1 MRLTDALIGVL
12 ASVVLISAVSGA
24 SADPRGRTSGASPS
38 SHTVLRVLPNDGLTR
53 AHLSQAVAGSA
64 TARELIERI
73 EQLQDCVLILRAH
86 PLLTSREH
94 LLGRGQFWVV
104 RGHLYGLLEYQAEPL
119 GSYRALRIINH
130 ELAHALEVGL
140 APRGLDTASLRP
152 LVLARENEEAR
163 GPVPGVETEFARAVG
178 YRVQLELLGRLQGP
192 SALST
197 VADATHLA
205 LGASSEAPLP
215 SWLNVTEGQ

>member
-1 MRLTDALIGVL
+1 MKAIVLLPLAL
-12 ASVVLISAVSGA
+12 AAVVLSSANVSARSDNNGKTVV
-24 SADPRGRTSGASPS
+24 STS
-38 SHTVLRVLPNDGLTR
+38 VLRVLPDDGLTR
-53 AHLSQAVAGSA
+53 QHLARAIGGSA
-64 TARELIERI
+64 TARELVARV

-86 PLLTSREH
+86 PLLTEQEH

-130 ELAHALEVGL
+130 ELAHALEIGL
-140 APRGLDTASLRP
+140 APRGTDTASLRP
-152 LVLARENEEAR
+152 LVLAREDEELR

-197 VADATHLA
+197 VADETHLA
-205 LGASSEAPLP
+205 LGTLSQLQLP
-215 SWLNVTEGQ
+215 SWLTISEGR

>member
-1 MRLTDALIGVL
+1 VRSAIPTLLAISVLIVSTDAK
-12 ASVVLISAVSGA
+12 
-24 SADPRGRTSGASPS
+24 GRSDHAGPTIATNS
-38 SHTVLRVLPNDGLTR
+38 VLRVLPDDGLTR
-53 AHLSQAVAGSA
+53 QHLGRAIAGSS
-64 TARELIERI
+64 TARELIARI

-86 PLLTSREH
+86 PLLTVQEH

-104 RGHLYGLLEYQAEPL
+104 HGHLYGLLEYQAEPL
-119 GSYRALRIINH
+119 GGYRALRIINH

-140 APRGLDTASLRP
+140 APRGIDTASLRP
-152 LVLARENEEAR
+152 LVLARESEETR

-197 VADATHLA
+197 VADETHLA
-205 LGASSEAPLP
+205 LGPLSRSQLP
-215 SWLNVTEGQ
+215 SWLAASGGR

>member
-1 MRLTDALIGVL
+1 MESVTRTLIALAGFVL
-12 ASVVLISAVSGA
+12 ASHV
-24 SADPRGRTSGASPS
+24 ADAHPDRDVAKAGVHFG
-38 SHTVLRVLPNDGLTR
+38 VLRVLPNDALTR
-53 AHLSQAVAGSA
+53 QHMARAVAGSA
-64 TARELIERI
+64 TARELLERI

-86 PLLTSREH
+86 PLLTEQEH
-94 LLGRGQFWVV
+94 LMGRGQFWVV

-140 APRGLDTASLRP
+140 AARGIDTASLRP

-192 SALST
+192 SALSA
-197 VADATHLA
+197 VADETHLA
-205 LGASSEAPLP
+205 LGTLSAGRVPPRLSGP
-215 SWLNVTEGQ
+215 EGR

>member
-1 MRLTDALIGVL
+1 MKT
-12 ASVVLISAVSGA
+12 VVLMLIAVATVVAA
-24 SADPRGRTSGASPS
+24 SDAEGRAGSTGKAIASTS
-38 SHTVLRVLPNDGLTR
+38 VLRVLPDDGLTR
-53 AHLSQAVAGSA
+53 QHLARAIAGSA
-64 TARELIERI
+64 TARELIARV

-86 PLLTSREH
+86 PLLTQREH

-140 APRGLDTASLRP
+140 AARGTDTASLRP
-152 LVLARENEEAR
+152 LVLAREDEEAR
-163 GPVPGVETEFARAVG
+163 GPVAGVETEFARAVG
-178 YRVQLELLGRLQGP
+178 YRVHLELLGRLQGP

-197 VADATHLA
+197 VADETHLA
-205 LGASSEAPLP
+205 LGTLSDVRLPPWLLGSEAR
-215 SWLNVTEGQ
+215 